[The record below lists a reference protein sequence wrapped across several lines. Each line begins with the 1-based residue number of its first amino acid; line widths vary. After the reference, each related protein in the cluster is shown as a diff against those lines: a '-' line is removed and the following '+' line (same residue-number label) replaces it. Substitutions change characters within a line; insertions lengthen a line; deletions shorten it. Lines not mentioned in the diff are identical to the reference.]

1 MSGAPYRPWG
11 PSHQRETLYERPRLW
26 PWLLG
31 ALLLLAGV
39 AAAGSVPSAVVG
51 LLRPFGV
58 LPLLIAG
65 GWAVWLLDQSGGV
78 SQIEHLLER
87 LRRSRPAPTSAL
99 DVDPVARTRQR
110 MLRLGGGA
118 YLGQRPGGTWVTAD
132 PEHAVLVLGPPR
144 SGKTSCVVIPA
155 VINAPGP
162 VLCTATKPDVLDATW
177 QARAQVGQTWL
188 YDPAGA
194 TPNPPAGMRRL
205 MWSPVSAAGSWD
217 AALLTARA
225 MAAAAGTG
233 KGTSHEDHWR
243 ERATALLA
251 PLLHAA
257 HLSEQPIGTVLTWV
271 LRQNLDTPGKT
282 LEDHHAAI
290 ACDVLAGIARTE
302 VRERSSIFSATAGT
316 LAAYNTNAA
325 RQNAAETNFDPASF
339 PASTD
344 TIYITAPAHQQAL
357 CAPLVVGLL
366 EQLRYATYKHAS
378 TPDAHQKP
386 PVFFCLDEV
395 ANIAPIHDLPSLI
408 SEAGGQRLHILAC
421 LQDLSQAKTR
431 WGEST
436 ADGLLTLFQ
445 TKLILNG
452 IADPKTLEAI
462 SLILGEY
469 DRTLA
474 TRTHGRTENHE
485 LLQPDTHSESI
496 SHHTQRHR
504 VLTPGEIASLPHER
518 GLLLQGVSW
527 KLIWTTPWW
536 HIAT

>member
-1 MSGAPYRPWG
+1 MSGTSYRPWG
-11 PSHQRETLYERPRLW
+11 PSHQHESLYERPRLW
-26 PWLLG
+26 PWLLAG
-31 ALLLLAGV
+31 LVLLIGV
-39 AAAGSVPSAVVG
+39 AADGSIPAAV
-51 LLRPFGV
+51 LDFLRPFGV
-58 LPLLIAG
+58 LPLIVAAG
-65 GWAVWLLDQSGGV
+65 WIVWLIDQSGGLR
-78 SQIEHLLER
+78 SLER
-87 LRRSRPAPTSAL
+87 VFERLPRSRPAPAEAV
-99 DVDPVARTRQR
+99 DVDPVARTRAR

-162 VLCTATKPDVLDATW
+162 VLCTATKPDVLRATW
-177 QARAQVGQTWL
+177 RARAQVGQTWL
-188 YDPAGA
+188 YDPTG
-194 TPNPPAGMRRL
+194 TTMGLPDGMRRL
-205 MWSPVSAAGSWD
+205 MWSPVSAATTWD
-217 AALLTARA
+217 QALLTARA

-257 HLSEQPIGTVLTWV
+257 YLSEQPVGTVLTWV
-271 LRQNLDTPGKT
+271 LRQNLDAPGKT
-282 LEDHHAAI
+282 LEDHQATI
-290 ACDVLAGIARTE
+290 ACDVLAGIAKTE
-302 VRERSSIFSATAGT
+302 SRERSSIFSATAGT

-325 RQNAAETNFDPASF
+325 RANAAETNFDPDSF
-339 PASTD
+339 PGSTD

-366 EQLRYATYKHAS
+366 EQLRYATYKHAA
-378 TPDAHQKP
+378 TPDAYRTP
-386 PVFFCLDEV
+386 PVFFCLDEL

-421 LQDLSQAKTR
+421 LQDLSQARKQ
-431 WGEST
+431 WGETT

-445 TKLILNG
+445 TKLVLNG

-469 DRTLA
+469 DRQLA
-474 TRTHGRTENHE
+474 ARTEGRTENHE
-485 LLQPDTHSESI
+485 LLHPDTHSESV

-504 VLTPGEIASLPHER
+504 TLTPGEIADLPHQH
-518 GLLLQGVSW
+518 GLLLKGVHW
-527 KLIWTTPWW
+527 QLIRTTPWY
-536 HIAT
+536 HKGT